1 MVFPC
6 GSSGEEPT
14 CQCRRYRRHRFSP
27 WEDPLEEGKPLQYS
41 CLENP
46 MDRGAWQTIAHK
58 VPKSWT
64 WLKQVSMHA
73 CIFLIVLLRRLSYF
87 SLLFRPLHSFGY
99 IFPFLLCLSLLFFSQ
114 QFLKPPQKTIS
125 PSCISFSLGWFW
137 SLPPEQRYEPL
148 SIVLQAL
155 YQI

>member
-6 GSSGEEPT
+6 SSSGEELT

-73 CIFLIVLLRRLSYF
+73 FFCIVLLRRLSYF
-87 SLLFRPLHSFGY
+87 SLLFRALHSFGY

-114 QFLKPPQKTIS
+114 LFVRTPQTTILPFCS
-125 PSCISFSLGWFW
+125 SFGDGFDHRL
-137 SLPPEQRYEPL
+137 
-148 SIVLQAL
+148 L
-155 YQI
+155 YNVMNLHL